1 MLITDFKLRAGIET
15 VAHSKSAFSA
25 GSEDTN
31 PSKLFI
37 NSAKR
42 FTEPFSS

>member
-15 VAHSKSAFSA
+15 VTHSKSAFSA